1 MMEPRLSNGE
11 IYKKTLTFSLKR
23 FVFNL
28 VMLIVILALSAIGFL
43 LTDKIVGQGMYGLGV
58 GLLIGIIIVGVLS
71 HFFSYV
77 FKAGQIAVM
86 TKAVTEDQLP
96 EDVYGTGKAMVKE
109 RFVTVA
115 LYYAATRVIKA
126 IFNELGRV
134 ISKVGGSVGGD
145 TGNAIGSAISTAI
158 SVVVGF
164 LCDCCLGWVFYRKDI
179 GAFKATCEGA
189 VIFFKHGSTLLKNL
203 GRMFGMGIA
212 SLLVIGGAFF
222 GGFFVIVSQFSA
234 PITAISNEIREF
246 TKDGKDKWI
255 EILSNPTS
263 LTIAICVVL
272 ALIVWGII
280 HGTLIR
286 PFILV
291 GVMRNYMA
299 TAVQDIPHES
309 EFAILEQHSKQYRK
323 YEKKYGMEENR

>member
-1 MMEPRLSNGE
+1 MEPKLSNGE

-28 VMLIVILALSAIGFL
+28 IMFIVIVALSAIGFL
-43 LTDKIVGQGMYGLGV
+43 LSDRIVGQGMYGLGI
-58 GLLIGIIIVGVLS
+58 GILIGIVLVAVLS
-71 HFFSYV
+71 HFFSYI

-96 EDVYGTGKAMVKE
+96 EDIYGTGKAMVKE
-109 RFVTVA
+109 RFTTVA
-115 LYYAATRVIKA
+115 LYYAATSVIKG

-134 ISKVGGSVGGD
+134 ITKIGEAVGGD
-145 TGNAIGSAISTAI
+145 TGSSIGSAISIAI

-164 LCDCCLGWVFYRKDI
+164 LCDCCLGWIFYRRDI
-179 GAFKATCEGA
+179 SAFKATCEGA
-189 VIFFKHGSTLLKNL
+189 VIFFKNGSTLLKNL
-203 GRMFGMGIA
+203 GRMFGIGLA
-212 SLLVIGGAFF
+212 SLVVIGGAFF
-222 GGFFVIVSQFSA
+222 GGFYVLVSQYSE
-234 PITAISNEIREF
+234 PIKAISHEVSEF
-246 TKDGKDKWI
+246 AKDGEHNKLI
-255 EILSNPTS
+255 EIMSDPAL

-280 HGTLIR
+280 HGTLVR

-299 TAVQDIPHES
+299 TAVQSIPQES
-309 EFAILEQHSKQYRK
+309 DFAILEEHSKKYRK
-323 YEKKYGMEENR
+323 YKMKNE